1 MEILEP
7 HDGNER
13 GQLSPQH
20 QEWRAA
26 DELSILCSTLLSERE
41 KTALLADHPD
51 VTDTAFVA
59 YLEQVID
66 RTWLW
71 LLNDGQ
77 YGSEDPEWLAEHWG
91 RCPSNDA
98 PSDFLLSKEDSNPVL
113 TITSRGRQRIGQ
125 LSRDR
130 GLSDEYFAGK
140 LPEILDQEL
149 ITLAAELH

>member
-1 MEILEP
+1 MEVFEP
-7 HDGNER
+7 TDGCEDR
-13 GQLSPQH
+13 RPFVSDE
-20 QEWRAA
+20 EWRAA

-41 KTALLADHPD
+41 KIALLADHPD

-77 YGSEDPEWLAEHWG
+77 YGSEDPDWLEAHWG
-91 RCPSNDA
+91 QRP
-98 PSDFLLSKEDSNPVL
+98 PSDLLFAEEDSDPVL
-113 TITSRGRQRIGQ
+113 TITSRGRHRIGR
-125 LSRDR
+125 LSRDH
-130 GLSDEYFAGK
+130 GLSDERFTGK

-149 ITLAAELH
+149 IAPAAEQP